1 MELFHIY
8 IVDDD
13 EAFRTSLKRLLG
25 SAGYFTES
33 FSSAQT
39 FLDSVPVSY
48 KKGIVILDL
57 RMPGM
62 DGFELQEKLK
72 ELRSELKIIF
82 ITADADP
89 GDRDH
94 AIQSGAVA
102 FLQKPFQEESLLY
115 YIREIAREKQKQ
127 QG

>member
-1 MELFHIY
+1 MAQFNIY

-13 EAFRTSLKRLLG
+13 NAFRASLKRLLK

-33 FSSAQT
+33 FASAQT

-48 KKGIVILDL
+48 KKGIVIIDL

-62 DGFELQEKLK
+62 NGFDLHEKLK
-72 ELRSELKIIF
+72 ELRSELQVIF
-82 ITADADP
+82 ITADAVP
-89 GDRDH
+89 GDRDY
-94 AIQSGAVA
+94 AIESGAVA

-115 YIREIAREKQKQ
+115 FIRKLMNEDQKKK
-127 QG
+127 

>member
-13 EAFRTSLKRLLG
+13 EAFSRSLERLLK
-25 SAGYFTES
+25 SAGYFAES

-72 ELRSELKIIF
+72 ELRSEMEVIF
-82 ITADADP
+82 VTADANP
-89 GDRDH
+89 SDRDY
-94 AIQSGAVA
+94 AMQSGALA
-102 FLQKPFQEESLLY
+102 FLQKPFQEESLLS
-115 YIREIAREKQKQ
+115 YIRKIVKEEQKQ